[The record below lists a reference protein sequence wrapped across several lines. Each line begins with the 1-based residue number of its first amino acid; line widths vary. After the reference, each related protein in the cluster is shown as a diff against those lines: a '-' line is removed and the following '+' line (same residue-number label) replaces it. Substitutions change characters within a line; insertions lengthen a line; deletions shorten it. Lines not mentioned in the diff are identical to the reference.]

1 MLCRTP
7 AVIFPIEDTM
17 KFSTRCIQIFS
28 SLLLLTVFINQVE
41 AQKKRPRKTVKR
53 PVTTVATEQP
63 TPSPTITNT
72 PLNPSKSVEYGYLAG
87 YNDGFTSGKSDYNA
101 SKAKDFQ
108 RSTLYADANRGYE
121 KFYGDLGEFQR
132 GYRFGYEVSY
142 NDAYLGR
149 ERIYKIPANLEAMT
163 TPSNVPPVASQPAIS
178 SSNPPAVNQN
188 PNANSASVILNDSI
202 FRIRLDTQISTKT
215 NVVGDRFTAFVIEPK
230 EFENATIEGHVA
242 DIKRAGKLTGTTQ
255 LSLDFDAIILKDGTN
270 LPFHA
275 QVEKVYATEKVKTVD
290 EEGNVQTGS
299 TTRDT
304 TIRGAGGAAIGAII
318 GGIAGGGKGAAIGAI
333 LGAGVGAGSVYVQGN
348 KDLIFDPG
356 TELSVRTF
364 GPRR

>member
-1 MLCRTP
+1 M
-7 AVIFPIEDTM
+7 
-17 KFSTRCIQIFS
+17 
-28 SLLLLTVFINQVE
+28 
-41 AQKKRPRKTVKR
+41 
-53 PVTTVATEQP
+53 
-63 TPSPTITNT
+63 
-72 PLNPSKSVEYGYLAG
+72 
-87 YNDGFTSGKSDYNA
+87 
-101 SKAKDFQ
+101 
-108 RSTLYADANRGYE
+108 
-121 KFYGDLGEFQR
+121 YGDLGEFQR

-163 TPSNVPPVASQPAIS
+163 APASPTPVGSQPAIS
-178 SSNPPAVNQN
+178 ANNNPQIGNTNSN
-188 PNANSASVILNDSI
+188 PNANTVPVILNDSI

-230 EFENATIEGHVA
+230 EFENAVIEGHVS
-242 DIKRAGKLTGTTQ
+242 DIKRAGKLTGQTQ

-299 TTRDT
+299 TTKDT

-318 GGIAGGGKGAAIGAI
+318 GGIAGGGRERPSA
-333 LGAGVGAGSVYVQGN
+333 Q
-348 KDLIFDPG
+348 F
-356 TELSVRTF
+356 
-364 GPRR
+364 

>member
-1 MLCRTP
+1 
-7 AVIFPIEDTM
+7 M

-28 SLLLLTVFINQVE
+28 SLLFLAVFVNQVE
-41 AQKKRPRKTVKR
+41 AQKKRPRKPLKR
-53 PVTTVATEQP
+53 PATTVATEQA
-63 TPSPTITNT
+63 TPSSTVTNA

-163 TPSNVPPVASQPAIS
+163 TPAASTPGGSQPTIAANNNPQNGNSNSNV
-178 SSNPPAVNQN
+178 
-188 PNANSASVILNDSI
+188 NSAPVISNDSI
-202 FRIRLDTQISTKT
+202 FRIRLDNQISTKT
-215 NVVGDRFTAFVIEPK
+215 SNVGDKFTAFVIEPR
-230 EFENATIEGHVA
+230 EFENAVIEGHVA
-242 DIKRAGKLTGTTQ
+242 DIKRAGKLTGQTQ
-255 LSLDFDAIILKDGTN
+255 LSLDFDSITLRDGTN
-270 LPFHA
+270 IPFHA

-364 GPRR
+364 GPKR

>member
-1 MLCRTP
+1 
-7 AVIFPIEDTM
+7 M
-17 KFSTRCIQIFS
+17 KFSTRFIQLFS
-28 SLLLLTVFINQVE
+28 CLLLLTVFVNQVE
-41 AQKKRPRKTVKR
+41 AQKKRPRKPLKR
-53 PVTTVATEQP
+53 PATTTATAQTTPAP
-63 TPSPTITNT
+63 TMANT
-72 PLNPSKSVEYGYLAG
+72 PINPSKSIEYGYLAG
-87 YNDGFTSGKSDYNA
+87 YNDGYTSGKSDYNA
-101 SKAKDFQ
+101 SKPKDVQ

-121 KFYGDLGEFQR
+121 KTYGDLGEFQR
-132 GYRFGYEVSY
+132 GYRFGYEISY

-149 ERIYKIPANLEAMT
+149 DRNYKIPANLEAMT
-163 TPSNVPPVASQPAIS
+163 TPASNNSVGSQPTITQNSSTNNFPSNNSNVNNATVI
-178 SSNPPAVNQN
+178 
-188 PNANSASVILNDSI
+188 PNDTI

-215 NVVGDRFTAFVIEPK
+215 NVVGDKFTAFVIEPR
-230 EFENATIEGHVA
+230 EFENFVIEGHVA
-242 DIKRAGKLTGTTQ
+242 DVKRAGKLTGTTQ
-255 LSLDFDAIILKDGTN
+255 ISLDFDSITLKDGTN
-270 LPFHA
+270 IPFHA
-275 QVEKVYATEKVKTVD
+275 QVEKVFATEKVKTVD

-356 TELSVRTF
+356 TELSVKTF

>member
-1 MLCRTP
+1 
-7 AVIFPIEDTM
+7 M

-28 SLLLLTVFINQVE
+28 SLLLLSVLVNQVE
-41 AQKKRPRKTVKR
+41 AQKKRPRKPLKR
-53 PVTTVATEQP
+53 PATTATSEQP

-87 YNDGFTSGKSDYNA
+87 YNDGYTSGKSDYNA

-108 RSTLYADANRGYE
+108 RSTLYTDANRGYE
-121 KFYGDLGEFQR
+121 KMYGNLGEFQR

-163 TPSNVPPVASQPAIS
+163 APVNTPPIGTQPNITTNSNNS
-178 SSNPPAVNQN
+178 SSNSNNSNTNAAPA
-188 PNANSASVILNDSI
+188 ILNDSI

-215 NVVGDRFTAFVIEPK
+215 NNVGDKFTAFVIEPR
-230 EFENATIEGHVA
+230 EFENAVIEGHLA
-242 DIKRAGKLTGTTQ
+242 DIKRAGKLTGQTQ
-255 LSLDFDAIILKDGTN
+255 LSLDFDSITLRDGTN
-270 LPFHA
+270 IPFHA

-299 TTRDT
+299 TTKDT
-304 TIRGAGGAAIGAII
+304 TIRGASGAAIGAII

-364 GPRR
+364 GPKR

>member
-1 MLCRTP
+1 
-7 AVIFPIEDTM
+7 M

-28 SLLLLTVFINQVE
+28 ILLLFAVLVNQVE
-41 AQKKRPRKTVKR
+41 AQKKRPRKPLKR
-53 PVTTVATEQP
+53 PATTVATEQA

-72 PLNPSKSVEYGYLAG
+72 PLNPSKSIEYGYLAG
-87 YNDGFTSGKSDYNA
+87 YNDGYTSGKSDYDA

-108 RSTLYADANRGYE
+108 RSTLYTDANRGYE
-121 KFYGDLGEFQR
+121 KMYGDLGEFQR
-132 GYRFGYEVSY
+132 GYRFGYELSY

-149 ERIYKIPANLEAMT
+149 DRNYKIPANLEAMT
-163 TPSNVPPVASQPAIS
+163 TPANSTPISSQPTIATNNHPAEN
-178 SSNPPAVNQN
+178 SNT
-188 PNANSASVILNDSI
+188 NAAPVIANDSI
-202 FRIRLDTQISTKT
+202 FRIRLDSQISTKT
-215 NVVGDRFTAFVIEPK
+215 SAVGDKFTAFVIEPR
-230 EFENATIEGHVA
+230 EFENAVIEGHVA
-242 DIKRAGKLTGTTQ
+242 DIKRAGKLTGQTQ
-255 LSLDFDAIILKDGTN
+255 LSLDFDSITFKDGTN
-270 LPFHA
+270 IPFHA

-364 GPRR
+364 GPKR

>member
-1 MLCRTP
+1 M
-7 AVIFPIEDTM
+7 
-17 KFSTRCIQIFS
+17 
-28 SLLLLTVFINQVE
+28 
-41 AQKKRPRKTVKR
+41 
-53 PVTTVATEQP
+53 
-63 TPSPTITNT
+63 
-72 PLNPSKSVEYGYLAG
+72 
-87 YNDGFTSGKSDYNA
+87 
-101 SKAKDFQ
+101 
-108 RSTLYADANRGYE
+108 
-121 KFYGDLGEFQR
+121 YGDLGEFQR

-149 ERIYKIPANLEAMT
+149 ERIYKIPSNLEAMT
-163 TPSNVPPVASQPAIS
+163 APSNVPPVASQPGVVASNSPS
-178 SSNPPAVNQN
+178 SNQN
-188 PNANSASVILNDSI
+188 PNTNSAIIIVNDSI

-215 NVVGDRFTAFVIEPK
+215 NVAGDRFTAFVIEPK
-230 EFENATIEGHVA
+230 EFENAVIEGHVA
-242 DIKRAGKLTGTTQ
+242 DVKRAGKLTGTTQ
-255 LSLDFDAIILKDGTN
+255 ISLDFDSITLRDGSN
-270 LPFHA
+270 IPFHA

-356 TELSVRTF
+356 TELSVKTF